1 MYQKKRNFGQN
12 LDFWLFAQAWRA
24 TYECIHGNLFF
35 CWAYQCMECKYLS
48 RLSHRKFGLKYIL
61 DPTHSDR
68 ILVIIIIF
76 FIYPPI
82 RAQNDDIAQTLNRY
96 ISTTRW
102 RKLLILTDYCS
113 PLREEYRLTKIY
125 LARSVRKNFIF

>member
-1 MYQKKRNFGQN
+1 
-12 LDFWLFAQAWRA
+12 
-24 TYECIHGNLFF
+24 
-35 CWAYQCMECKYLS
+35 MECKYLS

-82 RAQNDDIAQTLNRY
+82 RAQNDDIAATLNRY

-113 PLREEYRLTKIY
+113 PLREEYRLTEIY
-125 LARSVRKNFIF
+125 LARSVRKNLIF